1 VITAPRHGDW
11 VDRIGVQDV
20 MAALIKQQAWPEALP
35 GASAPGCAGR

>member
-20 MAALIKQQAWPEALP
+20 MKILAKGDAA
-35 GASAPGCAGR
+35 